1 MKQVD
6 AAVIGGGILGCFTA
20 RNLRRWRIS
29 TLLIE
34 KEDDVCREIS
44 KANSAIVYACYDN
57 KSGSLK
63 AEMTVRGN
71 ANMEQLCAEL
81 EVPFDR
87 CGSMMVS
94 FGERGEQ
101 TLRKKLEQG
110 RANGVPG
117 LELLTGEE
125 ARAREPMLSE
135 NVTAA
140 LYSSTTGTVNPWQ
153 LGIAA
158 YENALQNGCEAWLG
172 TTVTAITR
180 EEEGYR
186 IDTDREPIR
195 CKYIIN
201 CAGRYADWVQAMVHP
216 VPVELI
222 LNGSDYIVLDS
233 WARKPRHILFQ
244 ERENG
249 KGLTVVPCVEGNLLL
264 DSPARPLGQ
273 PWAVSAGGLEKIHA
287 LAPQLL
293 PELELEMT
301 IRSFG
306 AVRPNPRSADGK
318 NLPDYC
324 IDAPAPDFLSFIGIK
339 TPGLTCAD
347 ELGRYAAEKCAEYLH
362 AEIASDFDPR
372 RRAIPTRKEDPDWY
386 EIICRCGNVTKG
398 QIREAIARGALTVD
412 AVKRRVGSGMGRCQ
426 GSRCTLKIEKLLEE
440 YRHGAL

>member
-44 KANSAIVYACYDN
+44 KSNSAIVYAGYDN
-57 KSGSLK
+57 KPGSLK
-63 AEMTVRGN
+63 AQMTVRGN

-94 FGERGEQ
+94 FGEKGEQ

-125 ARAREPMLSE
+125 ARVREPMLSE

-140 LYSSTTGTVNPWQ
+140 LYSPTTGTVNPWQ

-158 YENALQNGCEAWLG
+158 YVNALQNGCEAWLG

-222 LNGSDYIVLDS
+222 LNGSDYIVLDNR
-233 WARKPRHILFQ
+233 ARKPRHILFQ

-273 PWAVSAGGLEKIHA
+273 PWAVTPGGLEKIHA

-293 PELELEMT
+293 PELELEKT

-324 IDAPAPDFLSFIGIK
+324 IETPAPDFLSFIGIK

-347 ELGRYAAEKCAEYLH
+347 ELGRYAAEKCADYLH
-362 AEIASDFDPR
+362 AERATDFDPR
-372 RRAIPTRKEDPDWY
+372 RRAIPARKEDPDWY
-386 EIICRCGNVTKG
+386 EIVCRCGNVTKG
-398 QIREAIARGALTVD
+398 QILEAIARGALTVD